1 MLAEYPAAREI
12 IWCQEEPQNQGAWYQ
27 IRHRLQEGLGPDEQL
42 FYAGRAGAA
51 APASGIFQRHVQEQQ
66 ALVDTALRASAS

>member
-1 MLAEYPAAREI
+1 MNFRIGFGYDV
-12 IWCQEEPQNQGAWYQ
+12 
-27 IRHRLQEGLGPDEQL
+27 HRLQEGLGPDKQL

-51 APASGIFQRHVQEQQ
+51 APASGIVQRHVQEQQ